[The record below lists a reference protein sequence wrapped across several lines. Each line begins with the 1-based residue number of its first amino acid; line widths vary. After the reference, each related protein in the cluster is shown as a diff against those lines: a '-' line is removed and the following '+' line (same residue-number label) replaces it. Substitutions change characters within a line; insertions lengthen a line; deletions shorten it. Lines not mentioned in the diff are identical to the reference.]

1 MYNPKTNYNS
11 NSSKSMMNEPV
22 WNPNTENEEIK
33 EEEGKITR
41 SGRVLKPL
49 SRMNYRGSN
58 RKRSK

>member
-1 MYNPKTNYNS
+1 
-11 NSSKSMMNEPV
+11 MMNEPV
-22 WNPNTENEEIK
+22 GNPNTENEEIK

-58 RKRSK
+58 RKSRRTNNKRRRTRKA